1 MSLTLGLTA
10 AVSGLQTAQ
19 KGLDLVSHNI
29 ANVNTEGFTRK
40 IFNAESVVLAGR
52 GAGVQTGAIT
62 RQVDQN
68 LLKDLQKETGINARL
83 LTRDDYYS
91 RMQDMWGEP
100 GSNNSISHIV
110 ASLGAEFESLA
121 VSPNASTEQATVVD
135 SAVRML
141 DKLNLMTD
149 EIQSL
154 RLQADKELEAY
165 ATQINTR
172 LTNISN
178 LNDKIV
184 YSMAT
189 AQTGTTDLQD
199 KRDLE
204 LLKLS
209 ELMDVQAF
217 ERDNGSIVVFSNGG
231 STLVDSTANT
241 VSHTSLTLVNPWLSH
256 AGGDF
261 GDISVANL
269 DVTNDFGRGRA
280 RGLVELR
287 DSILPDLQAEIDQLT
302 TTMMEQVN
310 QVHNRGTPFPEMVTA
325 YTGSRD
331 FLTTTG
337 ATQTM
342 TLTSGD
348 TKISLVDTTG
358 AQAFTTTLNTIM
370 QSALYGSGAQASN
383 GPWTIQEVALKLND
397 WLAANVTGSTADID
411 ANGNMAINVNSS
423 SYSLHFHDES
433 ATAAN
438 STSGDVTIGF
448 DADGDGTSDET
459 ASGFANFFGLNDFF
473 TSSRGGWVWDSTI
486 MSSTATVGTAGTLNF
501 SDKTNGF
508 IYGTMAVSSTDP
520 LSTIAD
526 NINADATLSA
536 QVQAEVVPEGSG
548 YRLRIRRSNGEE
560 MAITQSGGTALITAL
575 GLGRADVGQAKYV
588 SVRSDIIANP
598 QLVSRGAMQY
608 STDKSEYYVS
618 AGDNQTANDIADL
631 FTNKVSFTLAGDLSA
646 ATRTFENYADS
657 ILSLNSSQASSLQ
670 TELDYQNGLTE
681 RLTLKQGEISAVNL
695 DEELS
700 QLMIYEQS
708 YAAAGKV
715 ISTIDKMLEILNS
728 LIR

>member
-1 MSLTLGLTA
+1 
-10 AVSGLQTAQ
+10 
-19 KGLDLVSHNI
+19 
-29 ANVNTEGFTRK
+29 
-40 IFNAESVVLAGR
+40 
-52 GAGVQTGAIT
+52 
-62 RQVDQN
+62 
-68 LLKDLQKETGINARL
+68 
-83 LTRDDYYS
+83 
-91 RMQDMWGEP
+91 
-100 GSNNSISHIV
+100 
-110 ASLGAEFESLA
+110 
-121 VSPNASTEQATVVD
+121 
-135 SAVRML
+135 
-141 DKLNLMTD
+141 
-149 EIQSL
+149 
-154 RLQADKELEAY
+154 
-165 ATQINTR
+165 
-172 LTNISN
+172 
-178 LNDKIV
+178 
-184 YSMAT
+184 
-189 AQTGTTDLQD
+189 
-199 KRDLE
+199 
-204 LLKLS
+204 
-209 ELMDVQAF
+209 
-217 ERDNGSIVVFSNGG
+217 
-231 STLVDSTANT
+231 
-241 VSHTSLTLVNPWLSH
+241 
-256 AGGDF
+256 
-261 GDISVANL
+261 
-269 DVTNDFGRGRA
+269 
-280 RGLVELR
+280 
-287 DSILPDLQAEIDQLT
+287 
-302 TTMMEQVN
+302 MMEQVN

-508 IYGTMAVSSTDP
+508 IYGTMAVSSTDT

>member
-83 LTRDDYYS
+83 LTLDDYYS

-302 TTMMEQVN
+302 TTM
-310 QVHNRGTPFPEMVTA
+310 
-325 YTGSRD
+325 
-331 FLTTTG
+331 
-337 ATQTM
+337 
-342 TLTSGD
+342 
-348 TKISLVDTTG
+348 
-358 AQAFTTTLNTIM
+358 
-370 QSALYGSGAQASN
+370 
-383 GPWTIQEVALKLND
+383 
-397 WLAANVTGSTADID
+397 
-411 ANGNMAINVNSS
+411 
-423 SYSLHFHDES
+423 
-433 ATAAN
+433 
-438 STSGDVTIGF
+438 
-448 DADGDGTSDET
+448 
-459 ASGFANFFGLNDFF
+459 
-473 TSSRGGWVWDSTI
+473 
-486 MSSTATVGTAGTLNF
+486 
-501 SDKTNGF
+501 
-508 IYGTMAVSSTDP
+508 
-520 LSTIAD
+520 
-526 NINADATLSA
+526 
-536 QVQAEVVPEGSG
+536 
-548 YRLRIRRSNGEE
+548 
-560 MAITQSGGTALITAL
+560 
-575 GLGRADVGQAKYV
+575 
-588 SVRSDIIANP
+588 
-598 QLVSRGAMQY
+598 
-608 STDKSEYYVS
+608 
-618 AGDNQTANDIADL
+618 
-631 FTNKVSFTLAGDLSA
+631 
-646 ATRTFENYADS
+646 
-657 ILSLNSSQASSLQ
+657 
-670 TELDYQNGLTE
+670 
-681 RLTLKQGEISAVNL
+681 
-695 DEELS
+695 
-700 QLMIYEQS
+700 
-708 YAAAGKV
+708 
-715 ISTIDKMLEILNS
+715 
-728 LIR
+728 

>member
-83 LTRDDYYS
+83 LTLDDYYS

-508 IYGTMAVSSTDP
+508 IYGTMAVSSTDT